1 MPAPV
6 RTLGYATRR
15 EAFVALA
22 ARGHT
27 PAEIAQ
33 LVNARHPDA
42 GVTGRKVASY
52 LSSLRRKGAVV
63 PVQVKVG
70 TDRYADLQRAA
81 DRRRMRPD
89 HLLARILE
97 TVLVDNLVDAILD
110 DGEAA

>member
-1 MPAPV
+1 MPAPI

-33 LVNARHPDA
+33 LVNVSHPDS
-42 GVTGRKVASY
+42 GVTGRKVANY
-52 LSSLRRKGAVV
+52 LSSMRRKGAVV
-63 PVQVKVG
+63 PVQVKVDP
-70 TDRYADLQRAA
+70 DRYADLLRAA
-81 DRRRMRPD
+81 DRRWMRPD
-89 HLLARILE
+89 HLLARIVE

-110 DGEAA
+110 DREAA